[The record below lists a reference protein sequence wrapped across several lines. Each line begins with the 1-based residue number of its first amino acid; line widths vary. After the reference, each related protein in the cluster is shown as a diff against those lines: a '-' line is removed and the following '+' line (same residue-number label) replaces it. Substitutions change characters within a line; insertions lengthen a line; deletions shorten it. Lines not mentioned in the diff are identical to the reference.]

1 VERFLLNPA
10 AAAVFSLFPRPQ
22 FFMPGSNAMS
32 DILSPLRPL
41 DNSVLLESL
50 QTRLREMAVVRPR
63 DESSSPAVK
72 IQLRPGPKLL
82 DEAEAAAG
90 VSRVQAEAQRG
101 VDVAAVHNGLD
112 PQRVAKL
119 LGLLD

>member
-1 VERFLLNPA
+1 
-10 AAAVFSLFPRPQ
+10 
-22 FFMPGSNAMS
+22 MS
-32 DILSPLRPL
+32 ELISPLRPQ
-41 DNSVLLESL
+41 DNNAVFESL
-50 QTRLREMAVVRPR
+50 QARLREMRAIRQT
-63 DESSSPAVK
+63 DTASSPAVK
-72 IQLRPGPKLL
+72 MQVRPSPKML

-90 VSRVQAEAQRG
+90 VSRMQAEAERG